1 MKPPQ
6 ALTTTYP
13 ARLQTFSTTLITPA
27 GPTPT
32 GPTGAPSAAERSSGR
47 TKRGGQVVNYAEV
60 DGDDDFEH
68 DAESRAAMMAGAQ
81 SMGGM
86 PGAIGHLP
94 GVEAIKRPI
103 QLIGKPMQPRYHG
116 GGYRYVCTP
125 PIVYIHPDLDKK
137 SERNTSSSLP
147 QPSPRSSFPS
157 GSTSTSTPLPA
168 VACTTAFSGIST
180 RFSLPPT
187 PSPSPHALT
196 STSQSIPTH
205 LSYLPPS
212 ATRSRNMPLSPL
224 SRFQKAVGKCA
235 SSAIST

>member
-13 ARLQTFSTTLITPA
+13 ARLQTFSTALITPA
-27 GPTPT
+27 GLTPT
-32 GPTGAPSAAERSSGR
+32 GPAGAPSAAERTSGR

-103 QLIGKPMQPRYHG
+103 QLVGKPMQPRYHS
-116 GGYRYVCTP
+116 GGYRYVCTSP
-125 PIVYIHPDLDKK
+125 LLSCAYIH
-137 SERNTSSSLP
+137 SS
-147 QPSPRSSFPS
+147 
-157 GSTSTSTPLPA
+157 
-168 VACTTAFSGIST
+168 
-180 RFSLPPT
+180 
-187 PSPSPHALT
+187 
-196 STSQSIPTH
+196 
-205 LSYLPPS
+205 
-212 ATRSRNMPLSPL
+212 
-224 SRFQKAVGKCA
+224 
-235 SSAIST
+235 